1 MKETET
7 RHSIRLGGGGG
18 EEHRTTIADLRP
30 TSKKPISL
38 SSICTLAISLRFPYK
53 SGYSRGDF
61 GQGEGN
67 DGTEVVAGAIALLI
81 YLFSTLTCHETTEQK
96 KERRRRRRAKKSKRK
111 ARTVLL
117 VKEV

>member
-1 MKETET
+1 M
-7 RHSIRLGGGGG
+7 
-18 EEHRTTIADLRP
+18 IANLKP

-96 KERRRRRRAKKSKRK
+96 KERRRRRRRAKKSKRK

>member
-1 MKETET
+1 MKETKT
-7 RHSIRLGGGGG
+7 RHSIRWG
-18 EEHRTTIADLRP
+18 EKRRAHGTIADLRP
-30 TSKKPISL
+30 TSKNPISL

-96 KERRRRRRAKKSKRK
+96 KERRRRRRRAKKSKRK